1 MATFTDNALKILT
14 ERYLYHYDDHQETTD
29 EFFDRISMGNE
40 VYKKELFETLN
51 FLPNSP
57 TLFNIGIPGAGTL
70 SACFKFDVYDTLLDG
85 PSSIMAT
92 GFKSAGVQKFGGGVG
107 YALSAVRPKDT
118 PIATTHGKAMGPV
131 ALLKYYQSVAEMITQ
146 GGKRAGA
153 QMGILS
159 CDHPD
164 IREFIH
170 CKDSDPQRLNTFNI
184 SVACTDAFMEAASR
198 DPESEAGKLLTEM
211 ADSAWR
217 TGDPGVYFIDSA
229 ERRNPTPWLG
239 KLTGTNPCGEVP
251 LLNNEPCNLGS
262 INLGNFVTDGGTDY
276 VSLGRVVRLAT
287 RYLDDVLSVNVFPHQ
302 DIKDAND
309 LTRKL
314 GLGVC
319 GWADMLALLGIHYDS
334 DEAVALGRKVMK
346 FINEEANNE
355 SIKLGFERGVAPAF
369 IVGHAIDNLQ
379 RNATRTCIAPTG
391 TIAIL
396 MGASSGIEPHFA
408 LEWDRQLATAG
419 DVIHE
424 RVPVM
429 DRLSGFTPHVSQEIA
444 PEWHIK
450 HQAAF
455 QEFTDLAVS
464 KTINLPNS
472 ATPEQIRQIYVD
484 LWVSGCLGGTIYR
497 DGSRD
502 VQVLTVTD
510 SIHGSEVE
518 VLGTELTDY
527 SLCPMC
533 QAGVIHQEGCVEC
546 AAMCG
551 WSACAT

>member
-1 MATFTDNALKILT
+1 
-14 ERYLYHYDDHQETTD
+14 
-29 EFFDRISMGNE
+29 
-40 VYKKELFETLN
+40 
-51 FLPNSP
+51 
-57 TLFNIGIPGAGTL
+57 
-70 SACFKFDVYDTLLDG
+70 
-85 PSSIMAT
+85 
-92 GFKSAGVQKFGGGVG
+92 
-107 YALSAVRPKDT
+107 
-118 PIATTHGKAMGPV
+118 MGPV

-170 CKDSDPQRLNTFNI
+170 CKDNDPQRLNTFNI

-251 LLNNEPCNLGS
+251 LLDNEPCNLGS
-262 INLGNFVTDGGTDY
+262 INLGNFVTDSGVDY
-276 VSLGRVVRLAT
+276 TSLGRVVRLAT
-287 RYLDDVLSVNVFPHQ
+287 RYLDDVLSVNVFPSQ
-302 DIKDAND
+302 EITDANA

-334 DEAVALGRKVMK
+334 DEAVALGRTLMK
-346 FINEEANNE
+346 FINTEANNE

-391 TIAIL
+391 TISIL

-408 LEWDRQLATAG
+408 LEWTRQLATDG
-419 DVIHE
+419 DVIVE

-429 DRLSGFTPHVSQEIA
+429 DRLQGFTPHVSQEIA
-444 PEWHIK
+444 AEWHIK

-464 KTINLPNS
+464 KTINLPNE
-472 ATPEQIRQIYVD
+472 ATAEEIRQIYVD
-484 LWVSGCLGGTIYR
+484 LWASGCLGGTIYR
-497 DGSRD
+497 DGSRTI
-502 VQVLTVTD
+502 QVLTASD
-510 SIHGSEVE
+510 SDGVDEFFE
-518 VLGTELTDY
+518 E
-527 SLCPMC
+527 CPAC
-533 QAGVIHQEGCVEC
+533 GAATIHQEGCMEC
-546 AAMCG
+546 AVQCG